1 MAEVEAW
8 MQVPV
13 AASQRVALGH
23 LFGVPL
29 ATNQMQVIV
38 EEVRNETSL

>member
-1 MAEVEAW
+1 MVDMEATV
-8 MQVPV
+8 QVPEE
-13 AASQRVALGH
+13 ASQMLASGRPFV
-23 LFGVPL
+23 VPL